1 MMFMQAS
8 EGEAQRATKGL
19 NTMVNNEYIQR
30 YYSAVV
36 GSKRINSPSFTEA
49 AKDLA
54 IANER
59 ILLIY

>member
-1 MMFMQAS
+1 
-8 EGEAQRATKGL
+8 
-19 NTMVNNEYIQR
+19 MVNNEYIQR

-36 GSKRINSPSFTEA
+36 GLKRINSPSFTEA

-54 IANER
+54 SANER